1 MTLRTVLL
9 LPLLA
14 CGTPADGEDRSST
27 GTCIDDAWS
36 ETLPDTS
43 VSLPA
48 GFSQATAIE
57 WLYTAL
63 DVRYPLG
70 RELIEGGREG
80 AFGDCLDIFLQA
92 RDTQS
97 SANML
102 QAAST
107 LVHECGHG
115 LDLELGGFT
124 DAAYVLSSDLTL
136 TCSGG
141 SMNDTPARSLIQLD
155 AYAGLKT
162 DDSYARIYLDGDP
175 ADAAFDSGD
184 QGLDMLMEE
193 AVQYVNSLATDYA
206 FSDQA
211 RSGSQ
216 ISARDG
222 ILTFLWYVERY
233 LRMLRV
239 DHPATYDV
247 VMADPCWRELILSV
261 WGRAWLYL
269 DATEGITALGI
280 DDAELEALVL
290 DPDLL
295 DEIDRV
301 RQAEGC

>member
-1 MTLRTVLL
+1 
-9 LPLLA
+9 
-14 CGTPADGEDRSST
+14 
-27 GTCIDDAWS
+27 
-36 ETLPDTS
+36 
-43 VSLPA
+43 
-48 GFSQATAIE
+48 
-57 WLYTAL
+57 
-63 DVRYPLG
+63 
-70 RELIEGGREG
+70 
-80 AFGDCLDIFLQA
+80 
-92 RDTQS
+92 
-97 SANML
+97 
-102 QAAST
+102 
-107 LVHECGHG
+107 
-115 LDLELGGFT
+115 
-124 DAAYVLSSDLTL
+124 
-136 TCSGG
+136 
-141 SMNDTPARSLIQLD
+141 MNDTPARSLIQLD